1 MAAVGMNAFRGALE
15 RCGLTEQ
22 ARLAVTDAGLGGLTT
37 MRDMA
42 RLGKDGVKRLC
53 KVLRDEEIPV
63 SIMAE
68 QTLEVMRYW
77 VRERISLGLDVLPI
91 DFTPEAIDEAAL
103 KFTITQT
110 SADVAKD
117 KEGVKMPEKFKQN
130 TSFRVYEEVM
140 DTYLNTQLGCSGIPL
155 NYIIRK
161 EAVADD
167 EEEYDNDAERAV
179 AIAPLD
185 GQAFE
190 IDNRR
195 VYAIIKSLIIEGP
208 AWSFITPAVDRAK
221 NGRRAWSLM
230 RDHYGNETF
239 MNREIEE
246 AANAIE
252 HLHYKKEYANFT
264 FEDFITQLTKHY
276 NTLERH
282 GEFTSE
288 ETKVRN
294 LLRKITDPTLE
305 AAKQTVKVNEQYK
318 TNFAATANFLSS
330 SVTPFAKGRDRNV
343 SSFSRNSNRGGGG
356 RPGGRGNQYPGRG
369 RGRGTQQQGGSY
381 QQGGGYQG
389 RGRGGRSYQHGGR
402 GRGGRGGRYNNTNT
416 SHVSPDEWSRMSRE
430 QRDQVLDSRGTRRNV
445 EEVSVLQQSQ
455 PPNIINGGG
464 GNISVVTTETPIA
477 SQAGRQFGREAHGG
491 RG

>member
-1 MAAVGMNAFRGALE
+1 
-15 RCGLTEQ
+15 
-22 ARLAVTDAGLGGLTT
+22 
-37 MRDMA
+37 
-42 RLGKDGVKRLC
+42 
-53 KVLRDEEIPV
+53 
-63 SIMAE
+63 
-68 QTLEVMRYW
+68 
-77 VRERISLGLDVLPI
+77 
-91 DFTPEAIDEAAL
+91 
-103 KFTITQT
+103 
-110 SADVAKD
+110 
-117 KEGVKMPEKFKQN
+117 
-130 TSFRVYEEVM
+130 
-140 DTYLNTQLGCSGIPL
+140 
-155 NYIIRK
+155 
-161 EAVADD
+161 
-167 EEEYDNDAERAV
+167 
-179 AIAPLD
+179 
-185 GQAFE
+185 
-190 IDNRR
+190 
-195 VYAIIKSLIIEGP
+195 
-208 AWSFITPAVDRAK
+208 
-221 NGRRAWSLM
+221 M

-252 HLHYKKEYANFT
+252 HLHYKKEYGNFT

-389 RGRGGRSYQHGGR
+389 RGRGDRSYQHGGR

-416 SHVSPDEWSRMSRE
+416 HYVSPDEWSCMSRE
-430 QRDQVLDSRGTRRNV
+430 QRDQVLDARGTRRNV
-445 EEVSVLQQSQ
+445 EEVSVLQHSQ